1 MISLRIAKFRLR
13 ISKRVVRVFAWL
25 LLIAVI
31 VGGLHTVGV
40 TVTPRDDDGELMVLV
55 PSLWATERYREQVRR
70 WIGELTE
77 IDRRLT
83 ALLDQ
88 DVDAANSTELYHQ
101 GQEMQVV
108 GEMAFSVEQRITFAD
123 SPVAMVGLR
132 EQAKITAEA
141 YLESAVLTSRWLN
154 APSETGQREALESL
168 ERARSQRET
177 LENSRWLKSYP
188 LTGRYEPNHSWHVYR
203 GTLPRVAH
211 PRRSVSRKAEMTW
224 KNGVKTGGRC
234 AKLTGA
240 TLVNWREMRK
250 TDRCYAGGLARD
262 A

>member
-1 MISLRIAKFRLR
+1 MISIRISKFRLR
-13 ISKRVVRVFAWL
+13 ISKRIVRAFAWL

-31 VGGLHTVGV
+31 VGGLHAVGV
-40 TVTPRDDDGELMVLV
+40 AVTPRDDDGALMVLV
-55 PSLWATERYREQVRR
+55 PSLWATERYREQMHR

-123 SPVAMVGLR
+123 LPVAMVGLG

-154 APSETGQREALESL
+154 APSETGQQEALESL
-168 ERARSQRET
+168 EQARSQRET
-177 LENSRWLKSYP
+177 LENSRWLKLY
-188 LTGRYEPNHSWHVYR
+188 LVAGCYEINRSWQVSR
-203 GTLPRVAH
+203 GTLPRATC
-211 PRRSVSRKAEMTW
+211 PRRSVSRK
-224 KNGVKTGGRC
+224 G
-234 AKLTGA
+234 
-240 TLVNWREMRK
+240 
-250 TDRCYAGGLARD
+250 
-262 A
+262 